1 MANKKDKA
9 PKKAPAAPAAQSTEK
24 KPEKKAE
31 VLDMTNFVKSVQTT
45 SVEGLDPNRRVDL
58 LRMLHETF
66 RMDVN
71 AAERYHMSPETIAK
85 INEISAIGQI
95 AALACEVT
103 YAKNPFAVRMNLSQL
118 EAIKEVGTAVGV
130 SIDTKALPAPDES
143 GAVEI
148 SSEAIKVD
156 KETKEK
162 IKAEEEIREVSV
174 ELDPNKI
181 ENEEQLILAIKQIMV
196 TRENVFQK
204 INESLNFYQA
214 YRKIQASRS
223 DDKNALEKENKVS
236 RIDLLRDM
244 AKLVGD
250 CPLVMQGVGRYM
262 YQVTATS
269 KSPITAFCM
278 FRNTTKN
285 RKTGAYALSDEE
297 IAEYVRTLVEW
308 TTDLKIAKEEQRID
322 ELKKNLEVLKKDE
335 KKNEKGI
342 KDTEEKIETATR
354 NIQHFK
360 DVISYVA
367 CPTNEVPANFI
378 ENYLAKDTTA
388 IRTFKAIT
396 DSYYDDIVIK
406 EMKQDGIRHNVE
418 QLAGII
424 TNMFRD
430 PTARLEEYS
439 EANLVDLEPI
449 PENKPAEEATHEA
462 QAAEA
467 EQSKKE

>member
-1 MANKKDKA
+1 MAKTNSA
-9 PKKAPAAPAAQSTEK
+9 PKKAPAAPAAQPAEK
-24 KPEKKAE
+24 KTEKKAE

-85 INEISAIGQI
+85 INEISAIGQV
-95 AALACEVT
+95 AALACEIT
-103 YAKNPFAVRMNLSQL
+103 YAKNPFAVRMSLSQL
-118 EAIKEVGTAVGV
+118 EAIKEVGAAVGV
-130 SIDTKALPAPDES
+130 SIDTKALPAPDEN

-162 IKAEEEIREVSV
+162 IKAEEEVRETTV

-196 TRENVFQK
+196 TRESAFQK

-214 YRKIQASRS
+214 YRKIQASKS
-223 DDKNALEKENKVS
+223 NDKAVLEKENNVS
-236 RIDLLRDM
+236 RIDLLHDM

-285 RKTGAYALSDEE
+285 RKTGVYALSDEE

-308 TTDLKIAKEEQRID
+308 TTDAKIAKEEQRIS

-342 KDTEEKIETATR
+342 KDTEEKIETATH

-388 IRTFKAIT
+388 IRTFKSIT

-406 EMKQDGIRHNVE
+406 EMKQDGVRHNVE

-439 EANLVDLEPI
+439 KANLVDLEPI
-449 PENKPAEEATHEA
+449 PESKPAEKATHETKTKK
-462 QAAEA
+462 A